1 MLKSLKLTNYILVK
15 ELEIEFTSGLNIFS
29 GETGAGKSVIIEAIN
44 TVLGGIVRNGML
56 FREDKPAI
64 IEITFG
70 IEPQNKALNA
80 LITENGIDISEG
92 EISFSKTIK
101 PGMKVVSYINGVR
114 TTNNFIRLFRNI
126 LIDFHSQRD
135 QQQLFDNLYQLDIID
150 AYGNLETERNEFYE
164 LYTSYGQKLR
174 EYKNLIKKEKENRDK
189 YDLYSFQVNEIK
201 NSAMMP
207 DEDIKLSEELNLLT
221 HAEELLNLEE
231 EFRLHCYE
239 AENSVF
245 DVLNGYLAQLN
256 QFSEDS
262 SKVKAATS
270 LIEECMANL
279 GEAGSELEGLRAGI
293 DLDPQRLEDVSERFD
308 YLNSLKVKYGRSL
321 SDLKTYC
328 DEIEE
333 FMDNYSSDKELLKLL
348 EIELKEN
355 LSVLKK
361 QAAKLTAVRKKV
373 AREFSQT
380 IEKDIRKLSMPA
392 AQVEVRLNGIVSN
405 EDVYYLQV
413 SPHGNDYAEFYF
425 SANKGKS
432 MQPLKIAASG
442 GELSRFLLAVKKIH
456 AQHLS
461 SRTIVFD
468 EIDSGIGGKTA
479 ELTGEY
485 ISDIARHHQ
494 VICITHLAQIAV
506 FAESQFNISKMV
518 TDDISQ
524 IKVKMLDNKQKIS
537 EIARMLSGSDS
548 LLALQHAEEL
558 IKKKNRTDNV

>member
-1 MLKSLKLTNYILVK
+1 VLT
-15 ELEIEFTSGLNIFS
+15 
-29 GETGAGKSVIIEAIN
+29 
-44 TVLGGIVRNGML
+44 
-56 FREDKPAI
+56 
-64 IEITFG
+64 
-70 IEPQNKALNA
+70 
-80 LITENGIDISEG
+80 
-92 EISFSKTIK
+92 
-101 PGMKVVSYINGVR
+101 
-114 TTNNFIRLFRNI
+114 
-126 LIDFHSQRD
+126 
-135 QQQLFDNLYQLDIID
+135 
-150 AYGNLETERNEFYE
+150 
-164 LYTSYGQKLR
+164 
-174 EYKNLIKKEKENRDK
+174 
-189 YDLYSFQVNEIK
+189 
-201 NSAMMP
+201 
-207 DEDIKLSEELNLLT
+207 EELNLLT

-239 AENSVF
+239 SENSVF

-279 GEAGSELEGLRAGI
+279 GEAGSELECLRTGI
-293 DLDPQRLEDVSERFD
+293 DLDPQRLKDVSDRFD
-308 YLNSLKVKYGRSL
+308 YINSLKVKYGRSL

-328 DEIEE
+328 DEIEV
-333 FMDNYSSDKELLKLL
+333 FMDNYSSEKELLIII

-355 LSVLKK
+355 LDVLKK
-361 QAAKLTAVRKKV
+361 QAAKLTATRKKV

-392 AQVEVRLNGIVSN
+392 AQVEVRLNEIVSN
-405 EDVYYLQV
+405 EDAYYHQV
-413 SPHGNDYAEFYF
+413 SPQGNDYAEFYF

-442 GELSRFLLAVKKIH
+442 GELSRFLLAIKKIH

-468 EIDSGIGGKTA
+468 EIDTGIGGKTA

-524 IKVKMLDNKQKIS
+524 INVKMLDNKQKIS

-548 LLALQHAEEL
+548 VLALQHAEEL
-558 IKKKNRTDNV
+558 IKKRNRTDNV